1 MPAAPSA
8 YNAPVHICSRPASD
22 YPEAP
27 PGSRLMKL
35 IGKFVVTHPW
45 QSLGLMILLML
56 AGFADGIGLSAM
68 LPMLNLAFDRGDAGL
83 TDPAEQDELT
93 MFVYRMLESLNLTPS
108 LGVLLSF
115 IVAGIGLK
123 SLLVFLAEQRIG
135 YLAADVA
142 TQLRLQLLRAI
153 TASSWLFYVRQ
164 SVGRLANAM
173 ATEAWRASNAYVY
186 AIRLLVVFIETLVYF
201 TVALLVS
208 WQATLICLVAGLG
221 VWGISHQFVKISRFA
236 GTGQTRGYRALL
248 GSLTDILLSIK
259 TLKSM
264 GRERAAEALVAQES
278 NELRDDL
285 RREVLGNAGLDA
297 AQEPLYTLVIVVGIY
312 LALVQFQIELATV
325 TFLTL
330 VLARLLKRGSKVQK
344 EYQKMI
350 TSESA
355 YWALQETIREAERQ
369 AEAPGGTAPVRF
381 ERAIELEDVAFGY
394 GDEPVL
400 DGVSLTIPKG
410 HITCLT
416 GESGSGKS
424 TVADLVMGLITPT
437 RGRILVDGVPLGEIG
452 RTAWRRTIGYVPQDN
467 LLLHDTVLANVA
479 LGDETLAEADVAQAL
494 EAAGAAAF
502 VAAMPEGMHTVVG
515 ERGARLSG
523 GQRQRIMIA
532 RALAHRPALLVL
544 DEATSALD
552 PASEAGIC
560 ETLKGLRGKL
570 TILAVTHQAAMR
582 RISDHVWVVADGA
595 ALPLTDDEARGLAG
609 PGEAARGG

>member
-1 MPAAPSA
+1 
-8 YNAPVHICSRPASD
+8 
-22 YPEAP
+22 
-27 PGSRLMKL
+27 
-35 IGKFVVTHPW
+35 
-45 QSLGLMILLML
+45 MILLLL
-56 AGFADGIGLSAM
+56 AGLADGIGLSAM
-68 LPMLNLAFDRGDAGL
+68 LPMLNLAFRHTGETTL
-83 TDPAEQDELT
+83 TDPEGQDELT
-93 MFVYRMLESLNLTPS
+93 LFVYQLLEGIGLTPS
-108 LGVLLSF
+108 LGVLLTV

-123 SLLVFLAEQRIG
+123 SLLVFVAEQRIG

-142 TQLRLQLLRAI
+142 TRLRLDLLRAV
-153 TASSWLFYVRQ
+153 TGSSWLFYVQQ

-186 AIRLLVVFIETLVYF
+186 AIRLMVVFIETMVYF

-208 WQATLICLVAGLG
+208 WEATLICLVAGLG
-221 VWGISHQFVKISRFA
+221 VWGVSHKFVTISRHA
-236 GTGQTRGYRALL
+236 GSGQTRGYRSLL
-248 GSLTDILLSIK
+248 ASLTDILLSIK

-264 GRERAAEALVAQES
+264 GRERAAEALVARES

-330 VLARLLKRGSKVQK
+330 VLARLLRRGSKVQK
-344 EYQKMI
+344 EYQRMI

-355 YWALQETIREAERQ
+355 YWSLQETISDAERQ
-369 AEAPGGTAPVRF
+369 AEDPGGAEPVRF
-381 ERAIELEDVAFGY
+381 DEAVVLEDVTFDY

-410 HITCLT
+410 RITCLT

-437 RGRILVDGVPLGEIG
+437 GGRILVDGVPLGEID
-452 RTAWRRTIGYVPQDN
+452 RIAWRRTIGYVPQDN
-467 LLLHDTVLANVA
+467 LLLHDSVLANVT
-479 LGDETLAEADVAQAL
+479 LGDDDLSDDDVAAAL
-494 EAAGAAAF
+494 AAAGASDF
-502 VAAMPEGMHTVVG
+502 VAAMPEGVHTLVG

-523 GQRQRIMIA
+523 GQRQRIAIA

-560 ETLKGLRGKL
+560 ETLARLKGKL
-570 TILAVTHQAAMR
+570 TILAVTHQSAMR
-582 RISDHVWVVADGA
+582 EISDHVYLVESGRVAPVDH
-595 ALPLTDDEARGLAG
+595 RR
-609 PGEAARGG
+609 EAAGGR

>member
-1 MPAAPSA
+1 
-8 YNAPVHICSRPASD
+8 
-22 YPEAP
+22 
-27 PGSRLMKL
+27 MKL

-45 QSLGLMILLML
+45 QSLVLMMLLML

-68 LPMLNLAFDRGDAGL
+68 LPMLNLAFEGGDAGL

-93 MFVYRMLESLNLTPS
+93 VFVYRMLENLNLTPS

-142 TQLRLQLLRAI
+142 TALRLDLLRAI
-153 TASSWLFYVRQ
+153 TASSWLFFVRQ

-312 LALVQFQIELATV
+312 LALVQFRIDLATV

-394 GDEPVL
+394 DDEPVL
-400 DGVSLTIPKG
+400 DGISITIGKG
-410 HITCLT
+410 GITCLT

-437 RGRILVDGVPLGEIG
+437 RGRILVDGVPLGDIG

-479 LGDETLAEADVAQAL
+479 LGDETLTEADVAEAL
-494 EAAGAAAF
+494 DAAGAAAF

-552 PASEAGIC
+552 PTSEAAIC

-582 RISDHVWVVADGA
+582 RISDHVYVVAQRT
-595 ALPLTDDEARGLAG
+595 ALPLTDDAARGLAG